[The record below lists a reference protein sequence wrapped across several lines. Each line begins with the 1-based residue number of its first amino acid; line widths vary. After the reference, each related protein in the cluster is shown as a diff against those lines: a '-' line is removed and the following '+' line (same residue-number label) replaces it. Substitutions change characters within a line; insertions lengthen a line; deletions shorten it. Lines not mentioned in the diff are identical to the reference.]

1 MPGGI
6 TGIDQEIA
14 VHLRYLRAADAKTAA
29 AGGVDQLPGAVA
41 GRVLEGRAAGL
52 FADRLRRLAM
62 GLHLGHARADR
73 FRRGDGPTKARRGKD
88 DRGIDAP
95 VAVDELHVGIGKY
108 MAGAVAAQAGGFD
121 QNIPRL
127 AAVGARIYAQLAA
140 A

>member
-14 VHLRYLRAADAKTAA
+14 MHFRYLRAADAKTAA
-29 AGGVDQLPGAVA
+29 AVGVDQLPGAVA

-73 FRRGDGPTKARRGKD
+73 FRRCDAPLKSRRGKD
-88 DRGIDAP
+88 DRGIDAA
-95 VAVDELHVGIGKY
+95 VAVDELHAGIGKY
-108 MAGAVAAQAGGFD
+108 MADAVAA
-121 QNIPRL
+121 
-127 AAVGARIYAQLAA
+127 
-140 A
+140 